1 MIVLF
6 VSILAIGVF
15 LILFLRTE
23 RRRLSRIYHSW
34 AKQPT
39 LLDAYSAHRN
49 YVLSQG
55 IGLSKTFF
63 EGREV
68 LPGDWNKKVD
78 AFRKEHWAD
87 AAEREIKARGGKN
100 DDILL

>member
-1 MIVLF
+1 MVVLF

-39 LLDAYSAHRN
+39 LLDACSAQRN
-49 YVLSQG
+49 YVLSQSTG
-55 IGLSKTFF
+55 HSKTFF

-68 LPGDWNKKVD
+68 LPGDWHKKVET
-78 AFRKEHWAD
+78 FRKEHWAD
-87 AAEREIKARGGKN
+87 AAEREIKARGKKE
-100 DDILL
+100 